1 MTIMIIGFLG
11 PFVLVFVPLAGI
23 FAAPL
28 SGVLTI
34 VIVIH
39 ALRLGTQRRM
49 ASTIFCIGVLLVNFA
64 AVFVA
69 CKIWIAFGN
78 D

>member
-28 SGVLTI
+28 SGLLTI
-34 VIVIH
+34 VIVFH
-39 ALRLGTQRRM
+39 ALRSGMQRRM
-49 ASTIFCIGVLLVNFA
+49 ASTIFCIGVLLINFA
-64 AVFVA
+64 SVYAA
-69 CKIWIAFGN
+69 CAIWIAFGN